1 MEKEQPIDLPIA
13 TASSNLAVQKQG
25 ILSAI
30 VTGTADTIISCTL
43 QGIIISWN
51 PAAER
56 MFGYSEKE
64 ALGESISL
72 ILPPEKTAEQDSIIS
87 NIVKGQ
93 KVDQFETLRRTK
105 DGRII
110 PISVTASPVVDAIGS
125 IIGVSKIIRDISELK
140 KTAEKQSRLAAIIDS
155 SDDTILSKT
164 LQGIITSWNKAAEK
178 MFGYTE
184 EEVLGKHIS
193 LIIPPDRL
201 DEETFIIGEVSKGN
215 RVDHIQTIRVAKGG
229 RVVHISLTVSPIIDD
244 KGNIIG
250 ASKIARDISEQ
261 LAIQQENARLFEQV
275 KALNEKKDEFIGLAS
290 HELKTPLTTIHG
302 YLQILRKTVL
312 DERSQSFLQK
322 AGQQVK
328 KVNALI
334 SDLLDVSK
342 IEAGKLQLNMERFDL
357 HQLTEEVIEMLS
369 HNNKHISIKLNS
381 GVLQAYVP
389 GDAHRIEQVII
400 NLLTNAIRYSPG
412 SEQIIVQLCMD
423 ENSVKLGVQD
433 FGMGIPTEML
443 GEIFSKFFRVDN
455 PNAQISGLGIG
466 LYLSQ
471 EIIFRHKGQIW
482 AESELGKGSTFWF
495 TLPV

>member
-1 MEKEQPIDLPIA
+1 MEKERPTGLHTAI
-13 TASSNLAVQKQG
+13 ASSDLAVQKEM

-30 VTGTADTIISCTL
+30 ITGTDDTVISNTL

-56 MFGYSEKE
+56 MFGYAEKE
-64 ALGESISL
+64 AVGKHISL
-72 ILPPEKTAEQDSIIS
+72 IIPPDRLSEEDLVIT
-87 NIVKGQ
+87 NIANGVK
-93 KVDQFETLRRTK
+93 VEHFETLRRTK
-105 DGRII
+105 DGLII
-110 PISVTASPVVDAIGS
+110 PISVTVSPVLDDAGR
-125 IIGVSKIIRDISELK
+125 IIGASKIIRDISELK
-140 KTAEKQSRLAAIIDS
+140 KAAEKQSRLAAIIDS

-164 LQGIITSWNKAAEK
+164 LKGIITSWNKAAEK

-193 LIIPPDRL
+193 LIIPPERL
-201 DEETFIIGEVSKGN
+201 DEETYIIGEVSKGN
-215 RVDHIQTIRVAKGG
+215 RVDHFQTVRLAKDG
-229 RVVHISLTVSPIIDD
+229 RVVHISLTVSPIVDD

-261 LAIQQENARLFEQV
+261 LAIQEENARLFEQV

-302 YLQILRKTVL
+302 YLQILRKIVL
-312 DERSQSFLQK
+312 DERGQTFLQK

-342 IEAGKLQLNMERFDL
+342 IEAGKLQLNMERFDM

-369 HNNKHISIKLNS
+369 HNNKHFTIRLNS
-381 GVLQAYVP
+381 SVGEAYIN
-389 GDAHRIEQVII
+389 GDPHRIEQVVI

-412 SEQIIVQLCMD
+412 TEQIIVHLCMN
-423 ENSVKLGVQD
+423 ETTVKLGVQD
-433 FGMGIPTEML
+433 FGMGIPTDVL
-443 GEIFSKFFRVDN
+443 NDIFSKFFRVDN
-455 PNAQISGLGIG
+455 PNAHISGLGIG

-482 AESELGKGSTFWF
+482 VESELSKGSTFWI